1 MEQDKNAIPTQ
12 RNLDGIFFRVMRDG
26 KPYNRCFTDLSV
38 EEREEVLRPY
48 SREQLYTMVVF
59 LADTIRTIGDE
70 LNIVSKIE

>member
-1 MEQDKNAIPTQ
+1 MEQNRNIIPTQ

-26 KPYNRCFTDLSV
+26 KPCNRCFTDLSV

-59 LADTIRTIGDE
+59 LADAIRTIGDE

>member
-1 MEQDKNAIPTQ
+1 MEQNRNIIPTQ